1 MTTGPTARDTLVEV
15 VEGPNGTA
23 EVHEIQ
29 ESPSLIVYEVRFRNA
44 SERFDSVGE
53 AYIEAGMK
61 AGKKV

>member
-1 MTTGPTARDTLVEV
+1 MNDALKDILVEV

-29 ESPSLIVYEVRFRNA
+29 ESPSLIVYETRFGGKA
-44 SERFDSVGE
+44 ERFDTIGE

-61 AGKKV
+61 AGKHV